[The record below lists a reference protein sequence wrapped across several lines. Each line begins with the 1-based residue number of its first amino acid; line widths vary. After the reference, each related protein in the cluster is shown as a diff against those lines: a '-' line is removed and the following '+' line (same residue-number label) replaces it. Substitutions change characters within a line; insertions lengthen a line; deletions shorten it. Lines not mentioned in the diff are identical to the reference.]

1 MQNMDFFTNVT
12 MSADVERMA
21 GLLKIQYD
29 AFIAVGFNEKQAL
42 ELTIAMIDLGFKN
55 MKGQNK

>member
-21 GLLKIQYD
+21 SLLKIQYD
-29 AFIAVGFNEKQAL
+29 AFLTAGFSEKQAL
-42 ELTIAMIDLGFKN
+42 ELTIAIIDLGFKN